1 MTNLTANILTF
12 SNYHTITLNK
22 TNDSM
27 VKDTDILTYS
37 ISNIGAD
44 KSLSVSFTLY
54 PNTLSYP
61 YKLYIPS
68 GANITFTDLGKF
80 KLTDNNGNNIEKD
93 VAITPSSDTSFGIEF
108 VSSVTFTINPTPSDA
123 VVTMTANGITQTGN
137 SIELS
142 LSDNPLYAWSND
154 TLTYYTENETLN
166 VGDVIYDETK
176 TPTEY
181 VVKSINGTTIEIG

>member
-1 MTNLTANILTF
+1 MTELIANILTF
-12 SNYHTITLNK
+12 SNYNTITLNK
-22 TNDSM
+22 TNNSM
-27 VKDTDILTYS
+27 VEDTDILTYS

-44 KSLSVSFTLY
+44 KSLSVSFILY
-54 PNTLSYP
+54 PNTLTYP
-61 YKLYIPS
+61 YKLYVPS

-80 KLTDNNGNNIEKD
+80 NLTDEDGNAILKD
-93 VAITPSSDTSFGIEF
+93 VVITPLDDLEFGIEF
-108 VSSVTFTINPTPSDA
+108 VSSVTLTINPTPSDA
-123 VVTMTANGITQTGN
+123 VVTMTANGFTQVGN